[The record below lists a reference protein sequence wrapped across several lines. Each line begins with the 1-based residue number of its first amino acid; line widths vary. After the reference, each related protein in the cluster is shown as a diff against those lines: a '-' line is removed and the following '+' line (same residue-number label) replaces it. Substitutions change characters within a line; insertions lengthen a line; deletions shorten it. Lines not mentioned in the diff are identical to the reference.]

1 MNLAQ
6 REQTIHLLQSN
17 IKKNQR
23 LLKNKLLSMKGG
35 NLYEKWKIKYDEG
48 INQKELALEQMKKIL
63 DYLVE
68 DMDLE
73 RVQFARENIK
83 KQIDELEKEIDEMK
97 ISE

>member
-6 REQTIHLLQSN
+6 REQTILLLQSN

-23 LLKNKLLSMKGG
+23 LLKNKLLNMKGG
-35 NLYEKWKIKYDEG
+35 NLYEKWKTKYDEC
-48 INQKELALEQMKKIL
+48 INQRELALEQMRKL
-63 DYLVE
+63 LVYLE
-68 DMDLE
+68 KDMDLE